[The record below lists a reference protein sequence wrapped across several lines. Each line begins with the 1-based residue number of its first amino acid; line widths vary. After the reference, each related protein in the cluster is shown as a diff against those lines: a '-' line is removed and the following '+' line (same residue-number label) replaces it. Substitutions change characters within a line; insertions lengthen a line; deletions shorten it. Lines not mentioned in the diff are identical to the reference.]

1 MGIIGNILGQN
12 KKKKENP
19 IDSLIKQQIDKV
31 NNDVEKYINNDDYLN
46 KWYNEWLKDTMEAEE
61 NFMEAMGSTEVTSQ
75 VGNEQPENNIEETV
89 IEEEVK
95 PLDNKENII
104 KIESEKVKEIDNEL
118 NKVNKEINNKLNKAN
133 EVHNEVVEQYT
144 DIFIPLGL
152 SQEDL
157 VVGAIPELV
166 EQDSEFGAE
175 IKNVLNKS
183 AERKAIDFNENVKNW
198 IKRVYE
204 LGGYPMFVTHY
215 GGQPFE
221 NHVVMGR
228 AWGAKGN
235 SVWFKNVPE
244 DIYQGLENHSIKA
257 KEILNMDLS
266 KSALPQ
272 LISPTSSA

>member
-1 MGIIGNILGQN
+1 MGIIGNILRQN

-19 IDSLIKQQIDKV
+19 IDNLIKQQVDKV
-31 NNDVEKYINNDDYLN
+31 NSDVEKYINNDDYLN
-46 KWYNEWLKDTMEAEE
+46 KWYNDWLKDTMEAEK

-75 VGNEQPENNIEETV
+75 IGDGQPGNNIEETI

-95 PLDNKENII
+95 PLDNKENIENKENII
-104 KIESEKVKEIDNEL
+104 KVESKKVKEINNE
-118 NKVNKEINNKLNKAN
+118 LNKAN

-183 AERKAIDFNENVKNW
+183 AERKAIDFNENVKSW

-257 KEILNMDLS
+257 KEILNMNLS
-266 KSALPQ
+266 ESALPQ
-272 LISPTSSA
+272 LISPTSNV